1 MPALRVQHHDASIQV
16 TVKLSRFI
24 VDWPTAQQK
33 FISGI
38 ADRFRDWL
46 PIGPGS
52 FSVTPALAL
61 DDLRCRCQ
69 LFSGACNIVLAPDTL
84 SLSFANVRRRDQ
96 PEVVE
101 TLRRAPDWLSAELGE
116 HGRDWMS
123 FTTAA
128 HLHAADGAAV
138 DAYFGQF
145 VGNGVE
151 KIMESEPGARYL
163 PSTQVVCSDENG
175 GWTLRRVVERSN
187 VIDNG
192 VFADTRIDIR
202 SPDPA
207 GFDNHIDLLA
217 RLDRLADRVVGL
229 QPEDD

>member
-1 MPALRVQHHDASIQV
+1 MPPLRVQHHDASIQV

-38 ADRFRDWL
+38 ANRFRDWL

-69 LFSGACNIVLAPDTL
+69 LFSGACNVVLAPDTL
-84 SLSFANVRRRDQ
+84 SLSFSNVRRRDQ

-101 TLRRAPDWLSAELGE
+101 TLRRSLDWLSVALDE

-123 FTTAA
+123 FNTAA
-128 HLHAADGAAV
+128 HLQAADGAAV
-138 DAYFGQF
+138 DEYLSQF
-145 VGNGVE
+145 VSDGVK
-151 KIMESEPGARYL
+151 KIMESEPGARHM
-163 PSTQVVCSDENG
+163 PSTHVVCSDENG
-175 GWTLRRVVERSN
+175 EWTLRRMVEKSN
-187 VIDNG
+187 ALDGG
-192 VFADTRIDIR
+192 VFVDTWIEIR

-207 GFDNHIDLLA
+207 GFDDHIDLLA
-217 RLDRLADRVVGL
+217 RLDRFADRVVGL